1 MTKPRTAVSHAT
13 ITLQKQRSAPPISRY
28 GAPRVSTLAAACSAL
43 LFATSGA
50 FAQQPVN
57 VGDDAATKNSAPTD
71 TAKAEAA
78 KKDAAKAAAKKAEQT
93 VDAVVVTGFRRSI
106 ESSIAT
112 KRESNSVIEA
122 VSAEDLGKL
131 PDSSIAEALARL
143 PGVTGQRG
151 VDGRVNVISIR
162 GLSPAFSG
170 ALLNGR
176 EFVSSNDSR
185 AVEYDQFP
193 SELIS
198 QAIVYKTP
206 DATLIGQGLSGTVDL
221 RTRRPL
227 DTRGR
232 EIAINVRGE
241 NNSNGN
247 LVPGVASKLGKRL
260 SVSFVDQFADN
271 KVGVAVGF
279 AHLESPT
286 QLKLTELDQYG
297 DYTPYGVP
305 INGNKP
311 SLFPVTPN
319 WGFNSQ
325 ALLPMFWTTTTSTK
339 KNTRDGLMTVLEY
352 KPNSDIRTQLDLY
365 YSKFD
370 THEVGGKLT
379 SNMFAS
385 WGELFGAG
393 VQNTLSNIST
403 TQVGLNTYATS
414 ATADHLPTTTTN
426 FDTKRRDTIKAAGWN
441 TSMKLGDN
449 WTALADLS
457 ISRDVRDEKYMEVYA
472 GPYDFA
478 AKQWKYGPFRWN
490 IPVDGSAQSLTPL
503 QNGFL
508 SNPNGIAFG
517 DVLGFDYVPGQPR
530 WTGVIRD
537 PHVEDEIKSMRLSG
551 RRSLEGIFSN
561 FTGGVNFTKRDKTV
575 AKNEIRL
582 LMPLDSAGNN
592 IRNIPAS
599 AVRAPFD
606 LSWVG
611 IPQLIRIDV
620 PSLVA
625 SGALIQQPALFSLK
639 QDNDSGVH
647 EKVTTAFAML
657 DIDTSVADIPLRGN
671 IGVQA
676 VKTKQNSEG
685 FEYRG
690 NDDVPDLSLLYR
702 RTGGASYTNVL
713 PSLNLVADL
722 KGNWIARFGLGETS
736 ARPNI
741 IDMRAGTSTPVL
753 EIKPG
758 PNQGKWGQ
766 AYAGNPEL
774 KPWRAVAIDF
784 SVEKYFGKRSYVSV
798 AAYRKNLLSYI
809 TYGVSARDNSGLPIP
824 AAAPAGIVV
833 QKFGP
838 VFQPLNGNGGKV
850 EGQEVAGSLE
860 GGLIA
865 DWLDGFGILASATK
879 IRSSISDQKVD
890 QNSGKIVAGE
900 KTSLNGLSGRS
911 NSATVYYEKYGFSAR
926 LSQRY
931 RSAFTATTRD
941 IFLRSTSRS
950 QGADKVLD
958 AQVGYNFEEAGIF
971 KGLSFLLQVNNLRD
985 KPTTNYKTPGNAD
998 VPDTTQL
1005 IPNYTYQFGRQIL
1018 AGLNYK
1024 F

>member
-1 MTKPRTAVSHAT
+1 MNAHIKKVGNRTVVNHFEFKLS
-13 ITLQKQRSAPPISRY
+13 P
-28 GAPRVSTLAAACSAL
+28 LAAACAAAIFVMSAH
-43 LFATSGA
+43 
-50 FAQQPVN
+50 AQQADP
-57 VGDDAATKNSAPTD
+57 APQEAVKQD
-71 TAKAEAA
+71 VSKKEAA
-78 KKDAAKAAAKKAEQT
+78 KKDAAKPATQN
-93 VDAVVVTGFRRSI
+93 VDTVVVKGIRRSI
-106 ESSIAT
+106 EDSVSV
-112 KRESNSVIEA
+112 KRESDSIVEV
-122 VSAEDLGKL
+122 VSAEELGKL

-151 VDGRVNVISIR
+151 PDGRVNVISIR

-198 QAIVYKTP
+198 SAVVYKTP

-232 EIAINVRGE
+232 EIAVNLRGE

-247 LVPGVASKLGKRL
+247 LIPGVASPTGKRF
-260 SVSFVDQFADN
+260 SVSYINQFADN
-271 KVGVAVGF
+271 TIGVAVGF
-279 AHLESPT
+279 AHLESAT

-297 DYTPYGVP
+297 DYTPYGLP
-305 INGNKP
+305 INGGKP
-311 SLFPVTPN
+311 SLFPAANT
-319 WGFNSQ
+319 GLGQ
-325 ALLPMFWTTTTSTK
+325 ALLPMFWTSSTTTK

-352 KPNSDIRTQLDLY
+352 KPNADLHTQLDLY

-385 WGELFGAG
+385 WGEFFGAG
-393 VQNTLSNIST
+393 VQNTLSNIGT

-426 FDTKRRDTIKAAGWN
+426 FDTKRKDTIKAVGWN
-441 TSMKLGDN
+441 TSLKLDAD
-449 WTALADLS
+449 WTAITDVS
-457 ISRDVRDEKYMEVYA
+457 YSKDVRDEKYQEVYA
-472 GPYDFA
+472 GPYNKA
-478 AKQWKYGPFRWN
+478 AGQWAYGPFRWN
-490 IPVDGSAQSLTPL
+490 IPVNGNAQSLTPL
-503 QNGFL
+503 QSGFL
-508 SNPNGIAFG
+508 TNPSGIAFG
-517 DVLGFDYVPGQPR
+517 DVLGFDYVPGQRR

-537 PHVEDEIKSMRLSG
+537 PHVEDEIKSFRLSAK
-551 RRSLEGIFSN
+551 RPLTGIFRS
-561 FTGGVNFTKRDKTV
+561 FIGGVNYTQRDKTV

-582 LMPLDSAGNN
+582 LMPLDANGNN
-592 IRNIPAS
+592 IRDIPAN
-599 AVRAPFD
+599 ALRTPID
-606 LSWVG
+606 MSWVG
-611 IPQLIRIDV
+611 IGQFIHIDV
-620 PSLVA
+620 PSLVS
-625 SGALIQQPALFSLK
+625 SGALSQQPALFSLK

-647 EKVTTAFAML
+647 EKITTAFAML
-657 DIDTSVADIPLRGN
+657 NIETVVAGIPIRGN
-671 IGVQA
+671 VGIQA
-676 VKTKQNSEG
+676 VKSKQNSDG

-690 NDDVPDLSLLYR
+690 NDDIPNLSLLFK
-702 RTGGASYTNVL
+702 RTGGASYSDVL

-722 KGNWIARFGLGETS
+722 PSNTIVRFGLAETS

-758 PNQGKWGQ
+758 PDQGKWSQ
-766 AYAGNPEL
+766 AYSGNPEL
-774 KPWRAVAIDF
+774 KPWRAASIDL
-784 SVEKYFGKRSYVSV
+784 SVEKYFGKRSYVSI

-850 EGQEVAGSLE
+850 EGQEFAASLE
-860 GGLIA
+860 GALLTN
-865 DWLDGFGILASATK
+865 WLDGFGVVVSTTK

-890 QNSGKIVAGE
+890 QNSGVVVAGE

-911 NSATVYYEKYGFSAR
+911 TNSTIYYEKDGFSAR
-926 LSQRY
+926 VSQRY

-950 QGADKVLD
+950 QGSDKVLD
-958 AQVGYNFEEAGIF
+958 MQLGYNFNDAGTF
-971 KGLSFLLQVNNLRD
+971 KGLSLLLQVNNLKD
-985 KPTTNYKTPGNAD
+985 TPTISYKTPGNAD
-998 VPDTTQL
+998 VPDPTQL
-1005 IPNYTYQFGRQIL
+1005 VPNYTYRFGRQVL

>member
-1 MTKPRTAVSHAT
+1 MNKSGKQGSTKYVKRHTMLRLT
-13 ITLQKQRSAPPISRY
+13 PI
-28 GAPRVSTLAAACSAL
+28 AAACAAL
-43 LFATSGA
+43 LLAPNAA
-50 FAQQPVN
+50 FAQQ
-57 VGDDAATKNSAPTD
+57 AAGED
-71 TAKAEAA
+71 AKAKSEAQTEEAA
-78 KKDAAKAAAKKAEQT
+78 KKEAAKKEAARKEAAKAAATPATPAGTQSLD
-93 VDAVVVTGFRRSI
+93 VVVVTGLRRSI
-106 ESSIAT
+106 ETSIAT

-122 VSAEDLGKL
+122 VSSEDLGKL

-151 VDGRVNVISIR
+151 PDGRVNVISIR

-193 SELIS
+193 SELIG

-206 DATLIGQGLSGTVDL
+206 DAMLVGQGLSGTVDL

-232 EIAINVRGE
+232 EAAVNLRGE

-247 LVPGVASKLGKRL
+247 LVPGVASPVGKRL
-260 SVSFVDQFADN
+260 SVSYIDQFLDN
-271 KVGVAVGF
+271 KVGLAVGF
-279 AHLESPT
+279 AHLESAT
-286 QLKLTELDQYG
+286 QLKLTELDNYG

-305 INGNKP
+305 INGTVP
-311 SLFPVTPN
+311 SKFSIPGNTSI
-319 WGFNSQ
+319 NSQ
-325 ALLPMFWTTTTSTK
+325 ALLPMFWTSTTSTK

-352 KPNSDIRTQLDLY
+352 KPNADLHTQLDLY

-385 WGELFGAG
+385 WGEFFGAG
-393 VQNTLSNIST
+393 IQNTLSNIGT
-403 TQVGLNTYATS
+403 TQVGLNTFATS

-426 FDTKRRDTIKAAGWN
+426 YDTKRRDSIKAVGWN
-441 TSMKLGDN
+441 TSMKLGAE
-449 WTALADLS
+449 WTAITDLS
-457 ISRDVRDEKYMEVYA
+457 YSRDVRDEKYMEVYA
-472 GPYDFA
+472 GPYNKA
-478 AKQWKYGPFRWN
+478 AGQWAYGPFKWN

-508 SNPNGIAFG
+508 TNPSGIAFG

-537 PHVEDEIKSMRLSG
+537 PHVEDEIKSMRLSAK
-551 RRSLEGIFSN
+551 RSLAGVFSS
-561 FTGGVNFTKRDKTV
+561 FIGGVNYTQRDKTV

-582 LMPLDSAGNN
+582 LIPVDASGNKL
-592 IRNIPAS
+592 RDIPAA
-599 AVRAPFD
+599 AVRTPFD
-606 LSWVG
+606 MSWVG
-611 IPQLIRIDV
+611 IGQFLRIDV
-620 PSLVA
+620 PSLVS
-625 SGALIQQPALFSLK
+625 SGALSQQPAQFSLK

-657 DIDTSVADIPLRGN
+657 DIDTEVGGIPIRGN
-671 IGVQA
+671 VGVQA
-676 VKTKQNSEG
+676 IKSKQNSEG
-685 FEYRG
+685 WEYRG
-690 NDDVPDLSLLYR
+690 SDDVPDLSLLYK
-702 RTGGASYTNVL
+702 RTGGASYSNVL

-722 KGNWIARFGLGETS
+722 KNNWIVRFGLAETS

-741 IDMRAGTSTPVL
+741 IDMRAGTSTPTLVTN
-753 EIKPG
+753 PG
-758 PNQGKWGQ
+758 PDQGTWSQ
-766 AYAGNPEL
+766 VYAGNPEL
-774 KPWRAVAIDF
+774 KPWRAASIDL
-784 SVEKYFGKRSYVSV
+784 SVEKYFGKRSYVSL

-809 TYGVSARDNSGLPIP
+809 TYGVSAKDNSGIPLP
-824 AAAPAGIVV
+824 AGAPPGIVV

-850 EGQEVAGSLE
+850 EGQEFSASLE
-860 GGLIA
+860 GGLLT
-865 DWLDGFGILASATK
+865 DWLDGFGIVASATK
-879 IRSSISDQKVD
+879 IRSSINDQKVD
-890 QNSGKIVAGE
+890 QNSGKIIPGE

-911 NSATVYYEKYGFSAR
+911 NSATFYYEKYGYSAR
-926 LSQRY
+926 ISQRY

-950 QGADKVLD
+950 QGSDKLVDL
-958 AQVGYNFEEAGIF
+958 QFGYNFDDAGTL
-971 KGLSFLLQVNNLRD
+971 KGLSLLLQVNNLQD
-985 KPTTNYKTPGNAD
+985 KPTTNYKTSGNPD
-998 VPDTTQL
+998 VPDPTQL